1 MARLASLLLLG
12 ATAASAHAGHGHAH
26 AHKHKRADGDQIC
39 ATIDGSYVCWTQEGD
54 YYGGATTSSASTSSA
69 TPTTTPAAA
78 VNVNVNVAATTLAT
92 STKSASTAA
101 STGDSSSS
109 SSSDSTTTTSGY
121 LIDTYTDFG
130 DVSCIASRATKAEIA
145 QVGNVG
151 GDCYGS
157 NFFVITDADLAA
169 KYDNTM
175 AFSNATEDMTC
186 YYWNKATADGSI
198 AGWYTSTDSYYTF
211 TLSAG
216 QTVYL
221 AAADGSQG
229 AASCFPDSTGL
240 LTDSNSA
247 ILGTW
252 TEFTFVDVSTA
263 WSAADASS
271 IMAQDSDSTVYGVEV
286 CTEDGATCSSIGAG
300 MSSYT
305 NAFSAAEAALDGI
318 GINLDGTMKLNINLG
333 YN

>member
-39 ATIDGSYVCWTQEGD
+39 ATIDGAYVCWTQEGN
-54 YYGGATTSSASTSSA
+54 YYDPAGSTTSAA
-69 TPTTTPAAA
+69 ATTTPAA
-78 VNVNVNVAATTLAT
+78 VNVNVDVAATSSAPSTTLAT
-92 STKSASTAA
+92 STKPATST
-101 STGDSSSS
+101 STGSSSS
-109 SSSDSTTTTSGY
+109 SGSVDTSGY
-121 LIDTYTDFG
+121 FVSTYTAFG
-130 DVSCIASRATKAEIA
+130 DVSCISSRATKEEIA

-151 GDCYGS
+151 GTCYGS
-157 NFFVITDADLAA
+157 NFFVMTDSDLAA
-169 KYDNTM
+169 QYDNTIS
-175 AFSNATEDMTC
+175 FSNATEASTC
-186 YYWNKATADGSI
+186 YYWNKIAADGSI

-211 TLSAG
+211 ALPAG
-216 QTVYL
+216 ETVYL

-252 TEFTFVDVSTA
+252 TEFTFVDTTTG

-271 IMAQDSDSTVYGVEV
+271 IMAQNSDSTVFGLEV
-286 CTEDGATCSSIGAG
+286 CTVGGSTCSSIGAG
-300 MSSYT
+300 MSSLT
-305 NAFSAAEAALDGI
+305 NAFSAAEAALDGL
-318 GINLDGTMKLNINLG
+318 GINLSGAMKIAVNLAF
-333 YN
+333 

>member
-12 ATAASAHAGHGHAH
+12 ATAASAHSGHAHAH

-54 YYGGATTSSASTSSA
+54 YYNPASTASTSSA
-69 TPTTTPAAA
+69 AATTTPAA
-78 VNVNVNVAATTLAT
+78 VNVNVNVAATTSAPSTTLAT
-92 STKSASTAA
+92 STKSSSTAA
-101 STGDSSSS
+101 ATGDSSSS
-109 SSSDSTTTTSGY
+109 SGSVTTTGNF
-121 LIDTYTDFG
+121 IDTYTEFG
-130 DVSCIASRATKAEIA
+130 SSSCISSRATKAQIA

-151 GDCYGS
+151 GTCYGS
-157 NFFVITDADLAA
+157 NFFVISDPDLAA
-169 KYDNTM
+169 KYDNTI
-175 AFSNATEDMTC
+175 AFTKASEDMTC

-198 AGWYTSTDSYYTF
+198 AGWYTSTDSYFTF
-211 TLSAG
+211 ALAAG
-216 QTVYL
+216 STVYL
-221 AAADGSQG
+221 AAEDGSQG

-252 TEFTFVDVSTA
+252 TEFTFVDVSTS

-286 CTEDGATCSSIGAG
+286 CTEDGATCSSIGAN

-305 NAFSAAEAALDGI
+305 NAFSAAEAALDGL
-318 GINLDGTMKLNINLG
+318 GINVDGTMKIVVNLS
-333 YN
+333 Y